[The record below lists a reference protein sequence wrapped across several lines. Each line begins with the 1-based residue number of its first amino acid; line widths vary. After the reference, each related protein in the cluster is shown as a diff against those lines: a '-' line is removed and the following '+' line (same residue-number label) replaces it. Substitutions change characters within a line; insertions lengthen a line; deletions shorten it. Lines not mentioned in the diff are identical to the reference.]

1 MTATPIN
8 TGSDELLCT
17 VADGVATVTL
27 NRPHKRN
34 ALSDQLTPALR
45 AILPVLEADENVCCI
60 VITGAGSAFCA
71 GGDVSQM
78 GAGKLVGDKTRSFED
93 KVREL
98 QHKQRTLTLR
108 LHDLKT
114 PTVAALP
121 GPAAGAGLS
130 IALAC
135 DLRIA
140 TESAFLTTGFGNIG
154 LSGDY
159 GGSWLLTRLVGPA
172 IAKDLY
178 FTGRRVSATEAQAL
192 GIINSVAPDAAFAA
206 EVRETAARIAA
217 GAPIALQYMKDHI
230 NRAPSID
237 LATCLDME
245 AEHLLRCAQTDD
257 HREAV
262 SAFMEKRAP
271 VFKGR

>member
-1 MTATPIN
+1 MTATPID
-8 TGSDELLCT
+8 TGTNELLCT

-45 AILPVLEADENVCCI
+45 AILPVLEADEDVRCI

-78 GAGKLVGDKTRSFED
+78 GAGKLVGAKTRSLED

-114 PTVAALP
+114 PTIAALP
-121 GPAAGAGLS
+121 GAAAGTGLS

-140 TESAFLTTGFGNIG
+140 TESAFVTTGFGNIG

-178 FTGRRVSATEAQAL
+178 FTGRRVSASEAHAL
-192 GIINSVAPDAAFAA
+192 GIINKVAPDEAFADD
-206 EVRETAARIAA
+206 VRETAARIAA
-217 GAPIALQYMKDHI
+217 GPPIALQYMKDHI
-230 NRAPSID
+230 NRALSID

-271 VFKGR
+271 LFNGR